1 MQRNQRNPLAL
12 GRLRWPLPPLVLL
25 LLLLLLLLLAKE
37 GTCIKWLALGRAADG
52 FEWTREACMGARA
65 SGLLERKQA
74 RACKASPDVMRTLVQ
89 AARDTVAVCQQAFR
103 HQRWNCSSVERAPDF
118 GAELLSGTKEQAFVY
133 AMSAAAAVWRLARGC
148 ALGNLAA
155 CSCAT
160 PPRREPPAAASAL
173 IQTAAGAAAFAP
185 ADLALGSGAAAR
197 SAFKWGGCGDNV
209 RSASRM
215 AKRFLQGASPQPG
228 AGAQAKFLHA
238 VNMHNNRAGR
248 RAVEQSLAL
257 ECKCHGVSGS
267 CSVRTCWRGLGA
279 SGPAAAGA
287 RLLRR
292 YASAAEVRPTS
303 SGRLPPLYH
312 HNNLL
317 YTTKSPDYCT
327 EDKRR
332 GSLGT
337 YGRHCNAS
345 STGYDGCEY
354 LCCGRGYVT
363 RAEEVLERC
372 ECKYYSCCYV
382 KCKTCR
388 NVIISHECN

>member
-1 MQRNQRNPLAL
+1 MPRNPSSAL
-12 GRLRWPLPPLVLL
+12 IVLVTLL
-25 LLLLLLLLLAKE
+25 LLLLMLVEE
-37 GTCIKWLALGRAADG
+37 GTCIKWLALGRASDG
-52 FEWTREACMGARA
+52 FEWTSEACSGART
-65 SGLLERKQA
+65 SGLLERKQV
-74 RACKASPDVMRTLVQ
+74 RACRASPEIMRNLVQ
-89 AARDTVAVCQQAFR
+89 AARDASSVCQYAFR
-103 HQRWNCSSVERAPDF
+103 HQLWNCSSIERAPDF
-118 GAELLSGTKEQAFVY
+118 TPELLTGTKEQAFVY

-148 ALGNLAA
+148 ALGSLAS

-160 PPRREPPAAASAL
+160 PPRREPPAV
-173 IQTAAGAAAFAP
+173 TAALVQTTMPFGPAAAAV
-185 ADLALGSGAAAR
+185 ALGPTSSTR
-197 SAFKWGGCGDNV
+197 SAFKWGGCGDDV

-215 AKRFLQGASPQPG
+215 AKRFLQAAGPGPG
-228 AGAQAKFLHA
+228 AGAQAKFIHA

-248 RAVEQSLAL
+248 RAVEQSLSL

-267 CSVRTCWRGLGA
+267 CSVRTCWRGLGSA
-279 SGPAAAGA
+279 SPAAAGA

-292 YASAAEVRPTS
+292 YATALEVRPSS

-317 YTTKSPDYCT
+317 YTSKSPDYCV

-337 YGRHCNAS
+337 RARQCNAS
-345 STGYDGCEY
+345 SAGYDGCEH
-354 LCCGRGYVT
+354 LCCGRGYNT

-372 ECKYYSCCYV
+372 DCKYFSCCYV

-388 NVIISHECN
+388 NVIVTHECN